1 MSVIDE
7 MVTAAA
13 AYEQTFVPSG
23 RSAAPA
29 RKVAVVACMDA
40 RLDLFA
46 LLGLAVGD
54 AHLMRNGGGSLTD
67 DMLRSLVISQR
78 LLGTRETMLVH
89 HTGCGM
95 ATIDDGEFLDS
106 LEAETGVRPAWSPQA
121 FARAEDDVA
130 LSLERIRTCPW
141 LISTEA
147 RGFVFDV
154 DSGALREVRP

>member
-7 MVTAAA
+7 MVAAA
-13 AYEQTFVPSG
+13 SAYEQAFAPSG
-23 RSAAPA
+23 RSAAPT

-46 LLGLAVGD
+46 LLGLEVGD

-95 ATIDDGEFLDS
+95 TTIDDGDFLDA
-106 LEAETGVRPAWSPQA
+106 LEAETGQRPTWSPQA
-121 FARAEDDVA
+121 FARPEDDVA
-130 LSLERIRTCPW
+130 ASLQQIRSCPW
-141 LISTEA
+141 LVSTEA

-154 DSGALREVRP
+154 VTGELREVLS